1 VNVAHATIGELLA
14 IVPDVDNLSN
24 CVEEVRQAA
33 LDGET
38 GPPDPLDFS
47 NLRGR
52 LEAARTKLP
61 PLYRDE
67 VHRPYVD
74 TLNTLGS
81 SQFTEILLSDPRR
94 ERTAGLMMDIAHAIL
109 QNGEQFQELATDAF
123 QEVVSD
129 LYDGFL
135 SAEDR
140 RGGIRPPD
148 RGVIAPLVKWGN
160 PTFGPYTWPVDAA
173 ESFGVGAGIVSLPPA
188 HARRGLLAWAA
199 LGHETAGHD
208 ILRADTGLL
217 GELTQAVRNALT
229 EAGIGKGLPDYWA
242 SRMDET
248 ASDIMGI
255 LNMGPAAAIGLV
267 GYFRGL
273 NGAFGGDPS
282 LRTIG
287 VVDDPHPADILRGY
301 LGAAAVRSL
310 SFGAADAWADEIEKQ
325 TDNDAQGRSIRINAR
340 INSLGQRVDDGTVL
354 TRDEARNSA
363 ALVAQT
369 LITHKAEHLE
379 THSLGDIQ
387 DWGNDSELIVQRLRQ
402 VLNSVMDLP
411 DDLAS
416 GIFAA
421 HIVAAATIEA
431 LSKDAV
437 IPLIFA
443 RMIAMLKIMHDKNP
457 SWGPLFITHP
467 GNLYRERTYVP
478 LRIAGDA
485 LD

>member
-1 VNVAHATIGELLA
+1 
-14 IVPDVDNLSN
+14 
-24 CVEEVRQAA
+24 
-33 LDGET
+33 
-38 GPPDPLDFS
+38 
-47 NLRGR
+47 LRGR

-67 VHRPYVD
+67 VFRPYAQ
-74 TLNTLGS
+74 TLNSLGP
-81 SQFTEILLSDPRR
+81 SQFIEILLNDPAR
-94 ERTAGLMMDIAHAIL
+94 ERTAGLMLDIAHAIL

-140 RGGIRPPD
+140 QGGIRPPD

-160 PTFGPYTWPVDAA
+160 PNFGPYTWPVDAT
-173 ESFGVGAGIVSLPPA
+173 ENLGVGAGIVSLPPA

-217 GELTQAVRNALT
+217 GELTQAVRRALT
-229 EAGIGKGLPDYWA
+229 DAGTGKGLPNYWA
-242 SRMDET
+242 GRMDET

-273 NGAFGGDPS
+273 NDAFGGEPR

-287 VVDDPHPADILRGY
+287 LASDPHPVDILRGY
-301 LGAAAVRSL
+301 LAAAAVRIL
-310 SFGAADAWADEIEKQ
+310 SFSGAEAWSDEIERQIDADTQGQ
-325 TDNDAQGRSIRINAR
+325 TIRIDV
-340 INSLGQRVDDGTVL
+340 RVENRGDVIDRGTVL
-354 TRDEARNSA
+354 TQDEARNSA

-369 LITHKAEHLE
+369 LVTHQATSLE
-379 THSLGDIQ
+379 MHSLGEIQ
-387 DWGNDSELIVQRLRQ
+387 DWSNNSELIVQRLRQ
-402 VLNSVMDLP
+402 VLNSPIDLP

-421 HIVAAATIEA
+421 HIVAAATVEA
-431 LSKDAV
+431 ISKDAV
-437 IPLIFA
+437 IPLIFD
-443 RMIAMLKIMHDKNP
+443 RMIALLKIMHDKNP
-457 SWGPLFITHP
+457 SWGPLFIAHP
-467 GNLYRERTYVP
+467 GDLYRQRSYMPHMPQLMDEIP
-478 LRIAGDA
+478 E
-485 LD
+485 